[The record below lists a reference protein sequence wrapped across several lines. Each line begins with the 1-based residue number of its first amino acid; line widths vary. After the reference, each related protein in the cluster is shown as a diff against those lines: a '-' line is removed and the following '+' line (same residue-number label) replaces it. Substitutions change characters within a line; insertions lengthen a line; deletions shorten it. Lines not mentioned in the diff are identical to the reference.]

1 MVIFNDGHETKQMI
15 PEIRFAILD
24 DNFRFID
31 IDVSDYYIN
40 IHFNI

>member
-15 PEIRFAILD
+15 PEIRFNILD
-24 DNFRFID
+24 DNFRPID
-31 IDVSDYYIN
+31 LETSDYYIN